1 MAIGAA
7 HEATLGLADTMTP
20 ERTLEAA
27 TQQHL
32 ANTSR
37 GACKITTGYLLHKPL
52 YEFVF
57 ESRRR
62 SHLLKLSRPTVIF
75 WSRGAICSYPERCY
89 ILTLGCI
96 IQRGRLSHRRKAMAV
111 VILLLGILQI
121 AGGVFVG
128 LNATSPVHQIIG
140 AVAIGFGLITFSL
153 AIIIERI
160 NVLIKSNKD

>member
-1 MAIGAA
+1 
-7 HEATLGLADTMTP
+7 
-20 ERTLEAA
+20 
-27 TQQHL
+27 
-32 ANTSR
+32 
-37 GACKITTGYLLHKPL
+37 
-52 YEFVF
+52 
-57 ESRRR
+57 
-62 SHLLKLSRPTVIF
+62 
-75 WSRGAICSYPERCY
+75 
-89 ILTLGCI
+89 
-96 IQRGRLSHRRKAMAV
+96 MAV